1 MKNLIILFFVA
12 FLSACS
18 SSPSKKSLVSNLS
31 AENLCR
37 EYVLSIYRA
46 SNFKDSIIIDEL
58 INRGIFVGD
67 CNKSE
72 FAAYLKEN
80 MPRVLPGPTGYAND
94 SATEIA
100 KLKKDIKKL
109 KDETGRLNIERIIDK
124 NQKPIETMQE
134 WRDRRDKRLRFND

>member
-1 MKNLIILFFVA
+1 MFIA

-18 SSPSKKSLVSNLS
+18 SSPSKNSSVSNLS
-31 AENLCR
+31 ADKLCR

-46 SNFKDSIIIDEL
+46 SDFKDSTIINEL
-58 INRGIFVGD
+58 TNRGIFVGD

-80 MPRVLPGPTGYAND
+80 MLRVSPGHTGFANE
-94 SATEIA
+94 SATEID
-100 KLKKDIKKL
+100 KLKKDVKKL

-134 WRDRRDKRLRFND
+134 WRDRRDKRLRYND